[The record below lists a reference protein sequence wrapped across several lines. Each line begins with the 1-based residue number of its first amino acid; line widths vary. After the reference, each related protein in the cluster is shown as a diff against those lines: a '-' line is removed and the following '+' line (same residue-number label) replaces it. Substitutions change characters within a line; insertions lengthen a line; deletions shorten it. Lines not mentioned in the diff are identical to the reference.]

1 LVEKV
6 KDLITVAVNKWMPF
20 VILNNI
26 DVLTSDTDATV
37 GPNQV
42 RIIINFSVGQ
52 ISGKLDQSI
61 TA

>member
-1 LVEKV
+1 
-6 KDLITVAVNKWMPF
+6 MPF

-26 DVLTSDTDATV
+26 DVRTEDNDETII
-37 GPNQV
+37 PNQI

-52 ISGKLDQSI
+52 LSGKLDQSI